1 MSVGQRIN
9 IGLVGA
15 AGRGGTFRAA
25 LEANDARIHA
35 VCDVREDELAACAD
49 RLGATESYTDYAQM
63 LEKADL
69 DAVILGTPQHL
80 HVAQALPALERG
92 LHVLSEVPAGVSLE
106 ECRRLVR
113 ACQES
118 TGVYMMAENY
128 TYMRRNVLVR
138 ELARRGLFGTVYYAE
153 GEYLHEIKGLA
164 EQTTWRRHWQ
174 VGIEVITYPTHSLG
188 PLLQWMPGDRIVRV
202 CCEAS
207 DHRYTD
213 PRGGGYQ
220 RSSPVLL
227 GKTARGA
234 LVKVRVDLT
243 SNRPHAMTNYQIQGT
258 DGAYESERGF
268 GERAK
273 IWLRELSEEV
283 QWHDLDALLRIDSL
297 SLKYL
302 PPLWRDPPKAAIQ
315 AGHGGGD
322 YFEVYDFLRAVRGE
336 APCPIGI
343 HEAMDMTLPGL
354 VSQQSILEDGA
365 WLPVPDS
372 RDWVREETPVS
383 T

>member
-1 MSVGQRIN
+1 
-9 IGLVGA
+9 
-15 AGRGGTFRAA
+15 
-25 LEANDARIHA
+25 
-35 VCDVREDELAACAD
+35 VREDELAACAQ
-49 RLGATESYTDYAQM
+49 RLGASESYTDYAQM
-63 LEKADL
+63 LDRSDL
-69 DAVILGTPQHL
+69 DAVVLGTPQHL
-80 HVAQALPALERG
+80 HVQQALPALERG

-106 ECRRLVR
+106 ECRQLVH
-113 ACQES
+113 ACQAS
-118 TGVYMMAENY
+118 RGVYMMAENY

-153 GEYLHEIKGLA
+153 GEYLHELKDLA

-174 VGIEVITYPTHSLG
+174 MGIEGITYPTHSLG

-213 PRGGGYQ
+213 PRGEGYQ

-234 LVKVRVDLT
+234 LIKVRVDLT

-258 DGAYESERGF
+258 DGVYESERGF

-283 QWHDLDALLRIDSL
+283 QWHDLDAAAAHRRLSPEVPASALARPAQGGPPGWPRRRRLLRS
-297 SLKYL
+297 
-302 PPLWRDPPKAAIQ
+302 
-315 AGHGGGD
+315 
-322 YFEVYDFLRAVRGE
+322 VRFSASRSGE
-336 APCPIGI
+336 APCPIGV

-354 VSQQSILEDGA
+354 VSQQSILQDGA
-365 WLPVPDS
+365 WLRSRIRGNGPGGQHRWRRVPS
-372 RDWVREETPVS
+372 F
-383 T
+383 